1 MPRSPLCKLP
11 NIWPKIADNLIKI
24 WIATPEEFLAQ
35 DPYEVFHQLKIRVD
49 PSLCRCALAGI
60 IGAHKGI
67 RRNLIREEA
76 VKTYEQRY
84 PDDERRT
91 SRKGC

>member
-35 DPYEVFHQLKIRVD
+35 DPYEVFHQLKMKVD
-49 PSLCRCALAGI
+49 PNLCRCALASI
-60 IGAHKGI
+60 IGAYKGI
-67 RRNLIREEA
+67 KRNLIREEA
-76 VKTYEQRY
+76 IKTYGQRY